1 MRDWAY
7 QLLNGGGDM
16 VGIECKACG
25 HRVLLRHETGMMDH
39 EIIAKMVSPTATCSR
54 CNGSK
59 PLLMSLTSDLADA
72 WLMEGN
78 AGPLIEG
85 DKQA

>member
-1 MRDWAY
+1 
-7 QLLNGGGDM
+7 M

-39 EIIAKMVSPTATCSR
+39 EVMAMVSPAATCSR
-54 CNGSK
+54 CNASK
-59 PLLMSLTSDLADA
+59 PVLMSLQSSLADA
-72 WLMEGN
+72 WLKEGASFPD

-85 DKQA
+85 